1 MTARRDGKQNL
12 GGSSMK
18 KYDLHSIMRVAWKF
32 FRKGISSF
40 SLALRMAWANA
51 KTQNAA
57 KAAAEI
63 NEETHTWYGWKELGY
78 EVIHE
83 SKALYQASV
92 NYPATKSGKRIL
104 SFFGASQ
111 VQSLEA

>member
-1 MTARRDGKQNL
+1 M
-12 GGSSMK
+12 S
-18 KYDLHSIMRVAWKF
+18 KYSLSSIMKAAWRF

-63 NEETHTWYGWKELGY
+63 TEETHTWYGWKELGY
-78 EVIHE
+78 EVVHE
-83 SKALYQASV
+83 SKCLYQAVLSD
-92 NYPATKSGKRIL
+92 PATKSGTRRT
-104 SFFGASQ
+104 SYFGLSQ
-111 VQSLEA
+111 VQPIEA